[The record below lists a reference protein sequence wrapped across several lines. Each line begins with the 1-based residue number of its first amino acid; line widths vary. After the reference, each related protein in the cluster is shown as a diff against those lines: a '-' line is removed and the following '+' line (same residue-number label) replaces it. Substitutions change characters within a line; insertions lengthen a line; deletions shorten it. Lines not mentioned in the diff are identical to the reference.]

1 MKMRMNNAAIKAYEV
16 EDGPIKKIVINI
28 DIDELD
34 KHPEILGQETT
45 NGLKI
50 LNLMSYCSVDLKT
63 AYEYAEGSESLT
75 AVVDNIYET
84 FKNLLGYDVAE
95 SAKRLGVDGYVM
107 ALNRKERLIA
117 NELARFTNDDP
128 ATLKDKLNDIVNLL
142 AAGASI
148 EEMAKKTHTP
158 EGMIKIYLQELK
170 KQKEGNNIS
179 KNNIRIN
186 PLPKG
191 KLIPLKIDFLFTQ
204 ILGDFCLS
212 LYFRTIVI
220 RCSKY

>member
-1 MKMRMNNAAIKAYEV
+1 MENVKKLQFFATFLQFMNKNRLRPPIYIYRRIIFRPKLFFLEKEVKMKMKMNNAAIKAYEV

-158 EGMIKIYLQELK
+158 ESMIKIYLQELK
-170 KQKEGNNIS
+170 K
-179 KNNIRIN
+179 
-186 PLPKG
+186 
-191 KLIPLKIDFLFTQ
+191 
-204 ILGDFCLS
+204 
-212 LYFRTIVI
+212 
-220 RCSKY
+220 

>member
-1 MKMRMNNAAIKAYEV
+1 MENVKKLQFFATFLQFMNKNRLRPPIYIYRRIIFRPKLFFLEKEVKMKMKMNNAAIKAYEV

-63 AYEYAEGSESLT
+63 AYEYAKGSESLT

-148 EEMAKKTHTP
+148 PEMAKKTHTP
-158 EGMIKIYLQELK
+158 ESMIKIYLQELK
-170 KQKEGNNIS
+170 K
-179 KNNIRIN
+179 
-186 PLPKG
+186 
-191 KLIPLKIDFLFTQ
+191 
-204 ILGDFCLS
+204 
-212 LYFRTIVI
+212 
-220 RCSKY
+220 

>member
-1 MKMRMNNAAIKAYEV
+1 MENVKKLQFFATFLQFMNKNRLRPPIYIYRRIIFRPKLFFLEKEVKMKMRMNNAAIKAYEV

-148 EEMAKKTHTP
+148 PEMAKKTHTP
-158 EGMIKIYLQELK
+158 ESMIKIYLQELK
-170 KQKEGNNIS
+170 K
-179 KNNIRIN
+179 
-186 PLPKG
+186 
-191 KLIPLKIDFLFTQ
+191 
-204 ILGDFCLS
+204 
-212 LYFRTIVI
+212 
-220 RCSKY
+220 

>member
-1 MKMRMNNAAIKAYEV
+1 MKMKMNNAAIKAYEV

-148 EEMAKKTHTP
+148 KEMAKKTHTP
-158 EGMIKIYLQELK
+158 ESMIKIYLQELK
-170 KQKEGNNIS
+170 K
-179 KNNIRIN
+179 
-186 PLPKG
+186 
-191 KLIPLKIDFLFTQ
+191 
-204 ILGDFCLS
+204 
-212 LYFRTIVI
+212 
-220 RCSKY
+220 

>member
-1 MKMRMNNAAIKAYEV
+1 MENVKKLQFFATFLQFMNKNRLRPPIYIYRRIIFRPKLFFLEKEVKMKIRMNNAAIKAYEV

-148 EEMAKKTHTP
+148 KEMAKKTHTP

-170 KQKEGNNIS
+170 K
-179 KNNIRIN
+179 
-186 PLPKG
+186 
-191 KLIPLKIDFLFTQ
+191 
-204 ILGDFCLS
+204 
-212 LYFRTIVI
+212 
-220 RCSKY
+220 

>member
-28 DIDELD
+28 DLDELD

-148 EEMAKKTHTP
+148 PEMAKKTHTP

-170 KQKEGNNIS
+170 K
-179 KNNIRIN
+179 
-186 PLPKG
+186 
-191 KLIPLKIDFLFTQ
+191 
-204 ILGDFCLS
+204 
-212 LYFRTIVI
+212 
-220 RCSKY
+220 

>member
-1 MKMRMNNAAIKAYEV
+1 MENGKKLQFFATFLQFMNKNRLRPPIYIYRRIIFRPKLFFLDKEVKMKMKMNNATIKAYEV

-28 DIDELD
+28 DLDELD

-148 EEMAKKTHTP
+148 PEMAKKTHTP

-170 KQKEGNNIS
+170 K
-179 KNNIRIN
+179 
-186 PLPKG
+186 
-191 KLIPLKIDFLFTQ
+191 
-204 ILGDFCLS
+204 
-212 LYFRTIVI
+212 
-220 RCSKY
+220 

>member
-1 MKMRMNNAAIKAYEV
+1 MKIKMNNAAIKAYEV

-148 EEMAKKTHTP
+148 KEMAKKTHTP

-170 KQKEGNNIS
+170 K
-179 KNNIRIN
+179 
-186 PLPKG
+186 
-191 KLIPLKIDFLFTQ
+191 
-204 ILGDFCLS
+204 
-212 LYFRTIVI
+212 
-220 RCSKY
+220 

>member
-1 MKMRMNNAAIKAYEV
+1 MENVKKLQFFATFLQFMNKNRLRPPIYIYRRIIFRPKLFFLDKEVKMKMRMNNAAIKAYEV

-128 ATLKDKLNDIVNLL
+128 ATLKAKLNDIVNLL

-148 EEMAKKTHTP
+148 PEMAKKTHTP

-170 KQKEGNNIS
+170 K
-179 KNNIRIN
+179 
-186 PLPKG
+186 
-191 KLIPLKIDFLFTQ
+191 
-204 ILGDFCLS
+204 
-212 LYFRTIVI
+212 
-220 RCSKY
+220 

>member
-1 MKMRMNNAAIKAYEV
+1 MENVKKLQFFATFLQFMNKNRLRPPIYIYRRIIFRPKLFFLEKEVKMKMRMNNAAIKAYEV

-148 EEMAKKTHTP
+148 PEMAKKTHTP

-170 KQKEGNNIS
+170 K
-179 KNNIRIN
+179 
-186 PLPKG
+186 
-191 KLIPLKIDFLFTQ
+191 
-204 ILGDFCLS
+204 
-212 LYFRTIVI
+212 
-220 RCSKY
+220 

>member
-1 MKMRMNNAAIKAYEV
+1 MENVKKLQFFATFLQFMNKNRLRPPIYIYRRIIFRPKLFFLDKEVKMKMRMNNAAIKAYEV

-45 NGLKI
+45 NVLKI

-63 AYEYAEGSESLT
+63 AYEYAQGSESLT

-148 EEMAKKTHTP
+148 PEMAKKTHTP
-158 EGMIKIYLQELK
+158 ESMIKIYLQELK
-170 KQKEGNNIS
+170 K
-179 KNNIRIN
+179 
-186 PLPKG
+186 
-191 KLIPLKIDFLFTQ
+191 
-204 ILGDFCLS
+204 
-212 LYFRTIVI
+212 
-220 RCSKY
+220 

>member
-1 MKMRMNNAAIKAYEV
+1 MENVKKLQFFATFLQFMNKNRHRPPIYIYRRIIFRPKLFFLEKEVKMKMKMNNAAIKAYEV

-148 EEMAKKTHTP
+148 KEMAKKTHTP

-170 KQKEGNNIS
+170 K
-179 KNNIRIN
+179 
-186 PLPKG
+186 
-191 KLIPLKIDFLFTQ
+191 
-204 ILGDFCLS
+204 
-212 LYFRTIVI
+212 
-220 RCSKY
+220 

>member
-1 MKMRMNNAAIKAYEV
+1 MESVKKLQFFATFLQFMNKNRLRPPIYIYRRIIFRPKLFFLDKEVKMKMRMNNAAIKAYEV

-28 DIDELD
+28 DLDELD

-148 EEMAKKTHTP
+148 PEMAKKTHTP
-158 EGMIKIYLQELK
+158 ESMIKIYLQELK
-170 KQKEGNNIS
+170 K
-179 KNNIRIN
+179 
-186 PLPKG
+186 
-191 KLIPLKIDFLFTQ
+191 
-204 ILGDFCLS
+204 
-212 LYFRTIVI
+212 
-220 RCSKY
+220 

>member
-1 MKMRMNNAAIKAYEV
+1 MENAKKLQFFATFLQFMNKNRLRPPIYIYIYRRIIFRPKLFFLEKEVKMKMKMNNAAIKAYEV

-28 DIDELD
+28 DLDELD

-45 NGLKI
+45 TGLKI

-84 FKNLLGYDVAE
+84 FKDLLGYDVAE

-158 EGMIKIYLQELK
+158 ESMIKIYLQELK
-170 KQKEGNNIS
+170 K
-179 KNNIRIN
+179 
-186 PLPKG
+186 
-191 KLIPLKIDFLFTQ
+191 
-204 ILGDFCLS
+204 
-212 LYFRTIVI
+212 
-220 RCSKY
+220 

>member
-1 MKMRMNNAAIKAYEV
+1 MENVKKLQFFATFLQFMNKNRLRPPIYIDRRIIFRPKLFFLEKEVKMKMKMNNAAIKAYEV

-95 SAKRLGVDGYVM
+95 SAKLLGVDGYVM

-170 KQKEGNNIS
+170 K
-179 KNNIRIN
+179 
-186 PLPKG
+186 
-191 KLIPLKIDFLFTQ
+191 
-204 ILGDFCLS
+204 
-212 LYFRTIVI
+212 
-220 RCSKY
+220 

>member
-1 MKMRMNNAAIKAYEV
+1 MENVKKLQFFATFLQFMNKNRLRPPIYIYRRIIFRPKLFFLEKEVKMKMRMNNAVIKAYEV

-148 EEMAKKTHTP
+148 PEMAKKTHTP

-170 KQKEGNNIS
+170 K
-179 KNNIRIN
+179 
-186 PLPKG
+186 
-191 KLIPLKIDFLFTQ
+191 
-204 ILGDFCLS
+204 
-212 LYFRTIVI
+212 
-220 RCSKY
+220 

>member
-1 MKMRMNNAAIKAYEV
+1 MENVKKLQFFATFLQFMNKNRLRPPIYIYRRIIFRPKLFFLEKEVKMKMRMNNAAIKAYEV

-170 KQKEGNNIS
+170 K
-179 KNNIRIN
+179 
-186 PLPKG
+186 
-191 KLIPLKIDFLFTQ
+191 
-204 ILGDFCLS
+204 
-212 LYFRTIVI
+212 
-220 RCSKY
+220 

>member
-1 MKMRMNNAAIKAYEV
+1 MENVKKLQFFATFLQFMNKNRLRPPIYIYRRIIFRPKLFFLEKEVKMKMRMNNAAIKAYEV

-28 DIDELD
+28 DLDELD

-128 ATLKDKLNDIVNLL
+128 TTLKDKLNDIVNLL

-148 EEMAKKTHTP
+148 PEMAKKTHTP
-158 EGMIKIYLQELK
+158 ESMIKIYLQELK
-170 KQKEGNNIS
+170 K
-179 KNNIRIN
+179 
-186 PLPKG
+186 
-191 KLIPLKIDFLFTQ
+191 
-204 ILGDFCLS
+204 
-212 LYFRTIVI
+212 
-220 RCSKY
+220 

>member
-1 MKMRMNNAAIKAYEV
+1 MENVKKLQFFATFLQFMNKNRLRPPIYIYRRIIFRPKLFFLDKEVKMKMRMNNAAIKAYEV

-148 EEMAKKTHTP
+148 PEMAKKTHTP
-158 EGMIKIYLQELK
+158 ESMIKIYLQELK
-170 KQKEGNNIS
+170 K
-179 KNNIRIN
+179 
-186 PLPKG
+186 
-191 KLIPLKIDFLFTQ
+191 
-204 ILGDFCLS
+204 
-212 LYFRTIVI
+212 
-220 RCSKY
+220 

>member
-142 AAGASI
+142 AAGTSI

-170 KQKEGNNIS
+170 K
-179 KNNIRIN
+179 
-186 PLPKG
+186 
-191 KLIPLKIDFLFTQ
+191 
-204 ILGDFCLS
+204 
-212 LYFRTIVI
+212 
-220 RCSKY
+220 

>member
-1 MKMRMNNAAIKAYEV
+1 MENVKKLQFFATFLQFMNKNRLRPPIYIYRRIIFRPKLFFLDKEVKMKMKMNNAAIKAYEV

-63 AYEYAEGSESLT
+63 AYEYAKGSESLT

-148 EEMAKKTHTP
+148 PEMAKKTHTP
-158 EGMIKIYLQELK
+158 ESMIKIYLQELK
-170 KQKEGNNIS
+170 K
-179 KNNIRIN
+179 
-186 PLPKG
+186 
-191 KLIPLKIDFLFTQ
+191 
-204 ILGDFCLS
+204 
-212 LYFRTIVI
+212 
-220 RCSKY
+220 

>member
-1 MKMRMNNAAIKAYEV
+1 MENVKKLQFFATFLQFMNKNRLRPPIYIYRRIIFRPKLFFLEKEVKMKMKMNNAAIKAYEV

-95 SAKRLGVDGYVM
+95 SAKLLGVDGYVM

-170 KQKEGNNIS
+170 K
-179 KNNIRIN
+179 
-186 PLPKG
+186 
-191 KLIPLKIDFLFTQ
+191 
-204 ILGDFCLS
+204 
-212 LYFRTIVI
+212 
-220 RCSKY
+220 

>member
-1 MKMRMNNAAIKAYEV
+1 MKMRMNNDAIKAYEV

-63 AYEYAEGSESLT
+63 AYEYAKGSESLT

-158 EGMIKIYLQELK
+158 ESMIKIYLQELK
-170 KQKEGNNIS
+170 K
-179 KNNIRIN
+179 
-186 PLPKG
+186 
-191 KLIPLKIDFLFTQ
+191 
-204 ILGDFCLS
+204 
-212 LYFRTIVI
+212 
-220 RCSKY
+220 

>member
-1 MKMRMNNAAIKAYEV
+1 MENVKKLQFFATFLQFMNKNRLRPPIYIYRRIIFRPKLFFLEKEVKMKMKMNNAAIKAYEV

-75 AVVDNIYET
+75 AMVDNIYET
-84 FKNLLGYDVAE
+84 FKDLLGYDVAE

-128 ATLKDKLNDIVNLL
+128 TTLKDKLNDIVNLL

-148 EEMAKKTHTP
+148 PEMAKKTHTP
-158 EGMIKIYLQELK
+158 ESMIKIYLQELK
-170 KQKEGNNIS
+170 K
-179 KNNIRIN
+179 
-186 PLPKG
+186 
-191 KLIPLKIDFLFTQ
+191 
-204 ILGDFCLS
+204 
-212 LYFRTIVI
+212 
-220 RCSKY
+220 

>member
-1 MKMRMNNAAIKAYEV
+1 MENVKKFQFFATFLQFMNKNRHRPPIYIYRRIIFRPKLFFLDKEVKMKMKMNNAAIKAYEV

-148 EEMAKKTHTP
+148 KEMAKKTHTP

-170 KQKEGNNIS
+170 K
-179 KNNIRIN
+179 
-186 PLPKG
+186 
-191 KLIPLKIDFLFTQ
+191 
-204 ILGDFCLS
+204 
-212 LYFRTIVI
+212 
-220 RCSKY
+220 

>member
-1 MKMRMNNAAIKAYEV
+1 MV
-16 EDGPIKKIVINI
+16 G
-28 DIDELD
+28 
-34 KHPEILGQETT
+34 
-45 NGLKI
+45 
-50 LNLMSYCSVDLKT
+50 
-63 AYEYAEGSESLT
+63 
-75 AVVDNIYET
+75 NIYET

-170 KQKEGNNIS
+170 K
-179 KNNIRIN
+179 
-186 PLPKG
+186 
-191 KLIPLKIDFLFTQ
+191 
-204 ILGDFCLS
+204 
-212 LYFRTIVI
+212 
-220 RCSKY
+220 

>member
-1 MKMRMNNAAIKAYEV
+1 MESVKKLQFFATFLQFMNKNRLRPPIYIYRRIIFRPKLFFLDKEVKMKMRMNNAAIKAYEV

-63 AYEYAEGSESLT
+63 AYEYAKGSESLT

-148 EEMAKKTHTP
+148 PEMAKKTHTP
-158 EGMIKIYLQELK
+158 ESMIKIYLQELK
-170 KQKEGNNIS
+170 K
-179 KNNIRIN
+179 
-186 PLPKG
+186 
-191 KLIPLKIDFLFTQ
+191 
-204 ILGDFCLS
+204 
-212 LYFRTIVI
+212 
-220 RCSKY
+220 

>member
-1 MKMRMNNAAIKAYEV
+1 MENVKKLQFFATFLQFMNKNRLRPPIYIYRRIIFRPKLFFLEKEVKMKMKMNNAAIKAYEV

-148 EEMAKKTHTP
+148 PEMAKKTHTP
-158 EGMIKIYLQELK
+158 ESMIKIYLQELK
-170 KQKEGNNIS
+170 K
-179 KNNIRIN
+179 
-186 PLPKG
+186 
-191 KLIPLKIDFLFTQ
+191 
-204 ILGDFCLS
+204 
-212 LYFRTIVI
+212 
-220 RCSKY
+220 

>member
-75 AVVDNIYET
+75 AMVDNIYET
-84 FKNLLGYDVAE
+84 FKDLLGYDVAE

-170 KQKEGNNIS
+170 K
-179 KNNIRIN
+179 
-186 PLPKG
+186 
-191 KLIPLKIDFLFTQ
+191 
-204 ILGDFCLS
+204 
-212 LYFRTIVI
+212 
-220 RCSKY
+220 

>member
-1 MKMRMNNAAIKAYEV
+1 MENVKKLQFFATFLQFMNKNRLRPPIYIYRRIIFRPKLFFLDKEVKMKMRMNNAAIKAYEV

-63 AYEYAEGSESLT
+63 AYEYAQGSESLT

-148 EEMAKKTHTP
+148 PEMAKKTHTP
-158 EGMIKIYLQELK
+158 ESMIKIYLQELK
-170 KQKEGNNIS
+170 K
-179 KNNIRIN
+179 
-186 PLPKG
+186 
-191 KLIPLKIDFLFTQ
+191 
-204 ILGDFCLS
+204 
-212 LYFRTIVI
+212 
-220 RCSKY
+220 

>member
-1 MKMRMNNAAIKAYEV
+1 MENVKKLQFFATFLQFMNKNRLRPPIYIYRRIIFRPKLFFLDKEVKMKMKMNNAAIKAYEV

-148 EEMAKKTHTP
+148 PEMAKKTHTP
-158 EGMIKIYLQELK
+158 ESMIKIYLQELK
-170 KQKEGNNIS
+170 K
-179 KNNIRIN
+179 
-186 PLPKG
+186 
-191 KLIPLKIDFLFTQ
+191 
-204 ILGDFCLS
+204 
-212 LYFRTIVI
+212 
-220 RCSKY
+220 